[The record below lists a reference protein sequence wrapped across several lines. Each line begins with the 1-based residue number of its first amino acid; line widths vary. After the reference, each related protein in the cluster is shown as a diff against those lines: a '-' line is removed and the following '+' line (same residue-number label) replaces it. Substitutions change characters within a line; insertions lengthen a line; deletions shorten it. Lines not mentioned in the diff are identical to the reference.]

1 MIIHWFRVGLVV
13 VVVVVVVQVMGYMS
27 KHYSIKKDEEA
38 RS

>member
-13 VVVVVVVQVMGYMS
+13 VVVVVKVMGYMS